1 MTSNGQLITMT
12 DNALRGCNLEDA
24 AIILDETQNCGYH
37 TLKLILTRIH
47 DNCHVVMLGD
57 HYQKDQKGDN
67 TVFIGYGEYLAQR
80 IGKKVELTKNY
91 RGRLSKLA
99 EDYIC

>member
-1 MTSNGQLITMT
+1 MT

-47 DNCHVVMLGD
+47 DNCHVVMIGD

-67 TVFIGYGEYLAQR
+67 TVFIGYGEYLAQK